1 MYCTD
6 NDFSP
11 NWIFVILLWSWKLH
25 WQSNDC
31 IDYNVSYC
39 NHNSIY
45 SSCNYDY
52 FLISSYFIWY
62 TYELPYYN
70 IYFQLFILQDLPITS
85 YYKLIDWWF
94 LVCFNLLVITLGFHT
109 YLAYVMNKSKNPPIT
124 EDNIKKVQP
133 INDADN
139 ENQFISKQLL
149 KHAEWLN
156 MLAKIGFIVFL
167 VIFNLIFWMIA
178 LFEHFKSSDAILSS
192 HFFH

>member
-1 MYCTD
+1 M
-6 NDFSP
+6 
-11 NWIFVILLWSWKLH
+11 
-25 WQSNDC
+25 
-31 IDYNVSYC
+31 VSYP
-39 NHNSIY
+39 N
-45 SSCNYDY
+45 
-52 FLISSYFIWY
+52 
-62 TYELPYYN
+62 TYELPCYN

-109 YLAYVMNKSKNPPIT
+109 YLAYVMNKSKNQPIT
-124 EDNIKKVQP
+124 QDNIKKVQP

-178 LFEHFKSSDAILSS
+178 LFEHFKSSDAIISS
-192 HFFH
+192 HFSH